1 MGPLSRKGSASI
13 LLAIVLACFMGCDQ
27 RTTVVVP
34 SAFHWRNNDPLN
46 YNDRQAIAANGLQRI
61 YFKILDIGWN
71 PANGAYPV
79 SSVAVPI
86 AWRNY
91 SGNAGMWTDSVE
103 FVPSIYITNSTFAK
117 ITDAEVDQLAANL
130 LRKLRMECPL
140 KIHGVLLDC
149 DWTATTKSR
158 FFRLTRIMN
167 DSLDVPLMATIRL
180 HQFAHPG
187 KTGVPPA
194 DRGMLMVYNVG
205 KVNAPGA
212 ANSIFNKEETEPY
225 FRRSK
230 PYPLPLDIALPAF
243 SWGAHFRKGH
253 FMGIL
258 QEAQIDEAAARG
270 MLTGSFTGT
279 MQVTKENNDRLPELH
294 LGDEIRM
301 ERMTADAINQVAQLA
316 RGAVNS
322 DTTAVVFFELGTRAF
337 RCLAPSFVDSVYLE
351 FGPRTVR
358 KDALPFPAFTPSSV
372 P

>member
-1 MGPLSRKGSASI
+1 MLPLSRKGSAGFI
-13 LLAIVLACFMGCDQ
+13 LVVSLACFSGCGQ
-27 RTTVVVP
+27 RSTVVVP
-34 SAFHWRNNDPLN
+34 SAFHWRNSDPLN
-46 YNDRQAIAANGLQRI
+46 HSDREATASNGLQRI

-79 SSVAVPI
+79 SSVTVPY

-91 SGNAGMWTDSVE
+91 SGKAGAWTDSVE
-103 FVPSIYITNSTFAK
+103 LVPSIYITNTMFQK
-117 ITDAEVDQLAANL
+117 IGDAEVDQLATNL
-130 LRKLRMECPL
+130 LRKLRKECPL
-140 KIHGVLLDC
+140 KIHGVMLDC
-149 DWTATTKSR
+149 DWTPTTKSR

-167 DSLDVPLMATIRL
+167 DSLHVPLIVTIRL

-205 KVNAPGA
+205 QVHVPGS
-212 ANSIFNKEETEPY
+212 ANSIFNKEEAEPY

-258 QEAQIDEAAARG
+258 QEEQINAAASRG
-270 MLTGSFTGT
+270 LLTGSFTGT
-279 MQVTKENNDRLPELH
+279 MQVTNEDNDRLPELH
-294 LGDEIRM
+294 LGDEVRM
-301 ERMTADAINQVAQLA
+301 ERMTPDVISQVAQLA

-322 DTTAVVFFELGTRAF
+322 DTTAVAFFEVGTRAF
-337 RCLAPSFVDSVYLE
+337 RSLAPGFVDSVYRA
-351 FGPRTVR
+351 FGSRAVR
-358 KDALPFPAFTPSSV
+358 KDALPFPAFAPSSE